1 MRKLLLLCCL
11 ALAAL
16 PATVSCGKGGEQP
29 GGDETVLTVKVEH
42 DYFSLT
48 VGDKVTVR
56 AKAEPASADLPA
68 LTWTSRDPR
77 VATVSDGTIEAV
89 GPGETTVVVSCR
101 QASAQIAVIVK
112 EKEKPGDE
120 GGGGTE
126 PDDLEGPATLFNAT
140 PDRKHIF
147 SDFLLNGIAQYTD
160 AGLLVSSPAGMVR
173 LNRFYALAQRRVRY
187 RISAEKDAVCL
198 FQSSEKD
205 ITVRLDYRNKKLSIL
220 TSPETSVDV
229 PFLLEDKDFDVE
241 VVHDYQKATARLVD
255 AEKKDS
261 AEVSAVNDGGG
272 GYGQG
277 VVNDRPFSVGLGH
290 DYFCFGIDRGAMTVK
305 RVTVEAPRRAVRLL
319 IYGDSITEPEGYY
332 PTSLFPQAWT
342 QLIIKELDGNAI
354 SSGRGGYTINEVQN
368 YIRNELPFIKAKYVM
383 VTIGTNG
390 GNTEQNLREL
400 MQFIRNRGAIPIL
413 NNIPSN
419 ESGTQVS
426 VNEVIGR
433 VRRAMELQGA
443 RFDLATSLAGD
454 GKEVDKSM
462 MFWENYPP
470 EIYGGWQVWHHP
482 NEKGSKA
489 MFEQALKDL
498 PELFESAGND

>member
-16 PATVSCGKGGEQP
+16 LATVSCGKGGEQP
-29 GGDETVLTVKVEH
+29 GGDGTVLTVKVEH

-89 GPGETTVVVSCR
+89 GPGETTIVVSCR

-187 RISAEKDAVCL
+187 RIRKRTRSAC
-198 FQSSEKD
+198 SS
-205 ITVRLDYRNKKLSIL
+205 
-220 TSPETSVDV
+220 P
-229 PFLLEDKDFDVE
+229 
-241 VVHDYQKATARLVD
+241 ARRTLR
-255 AEKKDS
+255 S
-261 AEVSAVNDGGG
+261 A
-272 GYGQG
+272 
-277 VVNDRPFSVGLGH
+277 
-290 DYFCFGIDRGAMTVK
+290 
-305 RVTVEAPRRAVRLL
+305 
-319 IYGDSITEPEGYY
+319 
-332 PTSLFPQAWT
+332 
-342 QLIIKELDGNAI
+342 
-354 SSGRGGYTINEVQN
+354 
-368 YIRNELPFIKAKYVM
+368 
-383 VTIGTNG
+383 
-390 GNTEQNLREL
+390 
-400 MQFIRNRGAIPIL
+400 
-413 NNIPSN
+413 
-419 ESGTQVS
+419 
-426 VNEVIGR
+426 
-433 VRRAMELQGA
+433 
-443 RFDLATSLAGD
+443 
-454 GKEVDKSM
+454 
-462 MFWENYPP
+462 
-470 EIYGGWQVWHHP
+470 
-482 NEKGSKA
+482 
-489 MFEQALKDL
+489 
-498 PELFESAGND
+498 